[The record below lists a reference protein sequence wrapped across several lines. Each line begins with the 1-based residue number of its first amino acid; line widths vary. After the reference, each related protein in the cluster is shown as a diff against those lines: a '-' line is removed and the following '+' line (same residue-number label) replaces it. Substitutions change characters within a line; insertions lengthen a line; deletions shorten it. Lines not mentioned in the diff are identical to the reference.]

1 MNMAAK
7 TKTTPVTIDKGS
19 GLATVFMHTDIGS
32 VSVNGETFSRPASV
46 KGRTWSFE
54 CSPQDARD
62 LISSYEFASG
72 SESGVSLTVD
82 ERSALEDLKSRS
94 NVEVAKM
101 ASALAELAEERVT
114 RNELV

>member
-1 MNMAAK
+1 MAAK
-7 TKTTPVTIDKGS
+7 TKQTPVKVSHDS
-19 GLATVFMHTDIGS
+19 GLATVFMHSDIGS
-32 VSVNGETFSRPASV
+32 VSVNGETFSRPSSV
-46 KGRTWSFE
+46 TGRTWSFE
-54 CSPQDARD
+54 CSPKDARD
-62 LISSYEFASG
+62 LIERYEFASG